1 MSAVATAA
9 DRERKRSPH
18 KCECGSAFDVCY
30 FDDRQDPRR
39 DHEQVTVQVSCPECG
54 RSKTLSLPGGSDR
67 TVIVEPSA
75 LMGEDDVD
83 EGVAG

>member
-1 MSAVATAA
+1 MDSAA

-30 FDDRQDPRR
+30 FDDRQDPAR
-39 DHEQVTVQVSCPECG
+39 DGELVTVHVSCPDCG
-54 RSKTLSLPGGSDR
+54 RSKTLSLPDGSDR

-75 LMGEDDVD
+75 AGDDDDVD
-83 EGVAG
+83 EGFGG

>member
-1 MSAVATAA
+1 VNSAA

-30 FDDRQDPRR
+30 FDDRQDPLR
-39 DHEQVTVQVSCPECG
+39 DSDQVTVHVSCPDCG
-54 RSKTLSLPGGSDR
+54 RSKTLSLPDGSDR

-75 LMGEDDVD
+75 LAAEDDID
-83 EGVAG
+83 EGLGG